1 MAIEIDE
8 ENLKKGLLGLLVGL
22 TEVIQEVLEGQAL
35 RRMESGRL
43 TQEEVER
50 LGNALMELNQ
60 AIQNLKEEHDLG
72 DVVRELR
79 TGLDEVA
86 EGIIDMEG
94 WIERGE
100 RS

>member
-22 TEVIQEVLEGQAL
+22 IEVIQEVLEGQAL
-35 RRMESGRL
+35 RRMESGSL
-43 TQEEVER
+43 AQEEVER

-79 TGLDEVA
+79 KGLDEVA
-86 EGIIDMEG
+86 EGIIDIEG